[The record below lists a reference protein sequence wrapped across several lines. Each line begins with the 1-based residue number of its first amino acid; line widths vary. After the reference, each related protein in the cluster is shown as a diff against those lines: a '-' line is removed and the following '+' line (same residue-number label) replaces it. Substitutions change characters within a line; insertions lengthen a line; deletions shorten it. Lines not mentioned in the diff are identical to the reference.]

1 MKKILL
7 LTVMMFA
14 VLGFTMAQAKPHHAP
29 RKGAHRGHHKVHHHH
44 PRHHHPH
51 PHK

>member
-14 VLGFTMAQAKPHHAP
+14 VVGFTMAQARPHQA
-29 RKGAHRGHHKVHHHH
+29 RKTAHRGHHKVHHHH
-44 PRHHHPH
+44 PRHHRAH